1 MYEEDVS
8 EETHQHTYLR
18 QTIDQAVFSNDHD
31 RMMVRKRRCSDV
43 DSSLVDIHAYLT
55 MNVSGIDA
63 QYQHGEAVR
72 LAVKP
77 VGGIGRWQP
86 GFDTLYIGHSAEP
99 AQLYQGPAW
108 VAPDHGKWQ

>member
-1 MYEEDVS
+1 MIQGGYDNMYVGESYAASYTFSRVKTRAVYEEDVS

-43 DSSLVDIHAYLT
+43 DSSLVDIHTYTT
-55 MNVSGIDA
+55 MNVFGIDA
-63 QYQHGEAVR
+63 QYHHGEVVR

-77 VGGIGRWQP
+77 AGGIGRW
-86 GFDTLYIGHSAEP
+86 
-99 AQLYQGPAW
+99 
-108 VAPDHGKWQ
+108 